1 MTRPLAEPTSPR
13 TQARHGYG
21 IGQLQR
27 RPDAGGGGCDEG
39 PWHYVGDPG
48 EPAYEGDWQDNL
60 SFTRFRTVCDET
72 EIEISATG
80 TSGSVIFTLPAG
92 YAPSISIYAIVGD
105 GSSTGSHNVVVY
117 SDGTVNSL

>member
-1 MTRPLAEPTSPR
+1 MKPITEPSQGR
-13 TQARHGYG
+13 ENSYLGWSSN
-21 IGQLQR
+21 QLFR
-27 RPDAGGGGCDEG
+27 RPPASSGGCNEG
-39 PWHYVGDPG
+39 SWHYVGDPG

-80 TSGSVIFTLPAG
+80 TSGTVIFTLPTG